1 MNPKFNYLSLLSLL
15 ALPAFLIFMD
25 GFPSSIAFSFLYLLY
40 LVYLKIPMDELFI
53 KRIQQAASITLLVVL
68 LTMTGYLFCLLFI
81 SPIDDLIFGG
91 FWIIFS
97 IIHILFNGLLSGF
110 EIYDLLNN

>member
-53 KRIQQAASITLLVVL
+53 KRI
-68 LTMTGYLFCLLFI
+68 
-81 SPIDDLIFGG
+81 
-91 FWIIFS
+91 
-97 IIHILFNGLLSGF
+97 
-110 EIYDLLNN
+110 